1 MLFTPHGRISDA
13 GRRVAHEKQHDP
25 ELPCFLVQSEV
36 GAVVVI
42 QFDNETPIVLIP
54 MKAISDSDLIPVTCS
69 DVDAWS
75 LGSAISRRDLW
86 ELAAHSSRSIRKIDA
101 SCKK

>member
-1 MLFTPHGRISDA
+1 MRNNTTPSCRTNPTA
-13 GRRVAHEKQHDP
+13 R
-25 ELPCFLVQSEV
+25 CFLVQSEV
-36 GAVVVI
+36 GAVVLI